1 MLISVRDLLKLKG
14 DVVWYVEPDTSVIVA
29 LDKLAEKDIGALL
42 VLSGE
47 QIAGILSERDVVR
60 RIAGAGAFVLDSP
73 VSEFMTEEVFTI
85 SPAQTIEDCMQLMT
99 EKRIRHLPVVE
110 NENVVGMISIGDV
123 VKATITGQEFTI
135 DQLRKFI
142 DGGGYNQ

>member
-14 DVVWYVEPDTSVIVA
+14 DAVWYVEPNTSVIVA
-29 LDKLAEKDIGALL
+29 LEKLAEKDIGALL
-42 VLSGE
+42 VLTDG

-60 RIAGAGAFVLDSP
+60 RIAGTGSFVLDSP
-73 VSEFMTEEVFTI
+73 VRDFMTEAVFTI

-99 EKRIRHLPVVE
+99 DKRIRHLPVVE
-110 NENVVGMISIGDV
+110 DQNVVGMISIGDV
-123 VKATITGQEFTI
+123 VKAIITSQEFTI

>member
-14 DVVWYVEPDTSVIVA
+14 DAVWYVEPNTSVIVA
-29 LDKLAEKDIGALL
+29 LEKLAEKDIGALL
-42 VLSGE
+42 VLADG

-60 RIAGAGAFVLDSP
+60 RIAGTGSFVLESP
-73 VSEFMTEEVFTI
+73 VRDFMTEAVFTI